1 MIRAVGETVMDHH
14 CEMGTIPA
22 DCNVSTPYLIRS
34 VADVCKKILFIL
46 SMIFYSIN
54 RVQWLSFVLANFP
67 QVISRCCLNVNMEI
81 IPGMLTLPL
90 SLRHNTSPPLPV
102 SPVSPVSPL
111 CPLSLAPSESLQVSQ
126 LLCDTRP
133 VNTSQTLTHHNHD
146 TQVRI
151 IKKIVSQ
158 IVFWKSRMRR
168 SFTYT

>member
-1 MIRAVGETVMDHH
+1 MDHH

-34 VADVCKKILFIL
+34 VADVYKKILFIL
-46 SMIFYSIN
+46 GKIFYMSIKIE
-54 RVQWLSFVLANFP
+54 WLSFVLINFP

-81 IPGMLTLPL
+81 IPGMLTLSP
-90 SLRHNTSPPLPV
+90 LRHNTSPPLPV
-102 SPVSPVSPL
+102 SPVSLSL

-151 IKKIVSQ
+151 IKQAPLVLWLRKNSPLALYLSLSL
-158 IVFWKSRMRR
+158 FS
-168 SFTYT
+168 SL

>member
-102 SPVSPVSPL
+102 SPVSALSGPVWVSPS
-111 CPLSLAPSESLQVSQ
+111 LSVALWHSTSEHLP
-126 LLCDTRP
+126 DTH
-133 VNTSQTLTHHNHD
+133 TSQPWYSGQNF
-146 TQVRI
+146 
-151 IKKIVSQ
+151 KKILSQ
-158 IVFWKSRMRR
+158 IAFWKSWMRR
-168 SFTYT
+168 SFTCT